1 MLSITIS
8 GQEFFDSST
17 KKFLRTEPVVIEL
30 EHSLAALSK
39 WESKYQK
46 PFLSGKPKELDE
58 IMGYFRFMVITPG
71 VDLEILSKMSQA
83 NIDEIDAYINSKETA
98 TTFSMLPQRRGRSDV
113 VTAEVIYH
121 WMVAF
126 NIPPE
131 WEHRHLNQLF
141 TFIRVC
147 NAKNPNSKQ
156 KKMSKSEMM
165 AQRRELNAR
174 RRQEHNT
181 RG

>member
-8 GQEFFDSST
+8 GQEFFDEST
-17 KKFLRTEPVVIEL
+17 SKFIKTEPVVIEL

-39 WESKYQK
+39 WESKYQT
-46 PFLSGKPKELDE
+46 PFLGGKEKSDE
-58 IMGYFRFMVITPG
+58 EIRGYIRFMTITPG
-71 VDLEILSKMSQA
+71 VTSEILSRLSKS
-83 NIDEIDAYINSKETA
+83 NFDEIDEYINSKETA
-98 TTFSMLPQRRGRSDV
+98 TTFSLVPERKGRPQI

-121 WMVAF
+121 WMVQF

-147 NAKNPNSKQ
+147 NAKNGKP
-156 KKMSKSEMM
+156 KKMSKSEIA
-165 AQRRELNAR
+165 AQRRELNAQR
-174 RRQEHNT
+174 RRENNT
-181 RG
+181 TG